1 MFILIVLLAFILA
14 WFFIEITLF
23 IVNKKYKV
31 ANYSKKISYKK
42 FIWILRILAISLIFV
57 TVIYMYYFQNAEL
70 LLAIE
75 YCLGIINE

>member
-1 MFILIVLLAFILA
+1 MFILIVILAFILA

-23 IVNKKYKV
+23 IVNIKYKV
-31 ANYSKKISYKK
+31 SNYSKKISYKN

-57 TVIYMYYFQNAEL
+57 TVIYMYFFQNAAL